1 MQLAGSV
8 AVITGGA
15 SGLGAATA
23 RLFAGAGA
31 RLALW
36 DLNAEAGN
44 ALAAEFGSNG
54 VFVKTDVTSSAD
66 VQRALTQVQEQFGS
80 IHIVINCAGIA
91 TAERVI
97 GRQGPL
103 PLERFAQVIQINLI
117 GTFNVIRLAAVLMMQ
132 NPPNAE
138 GERGVIINTASV
150 AAFEGQIGQP
160 AYAASKAAV
169 AGMTLP
175 IAREFASHGIRV
187 VAIAPG
193 VFDTPMVAGLTEPA
207 RQALSAAVPFPK
219 RLGRPDEYA
228 VLARH
233 IVENVMLNGETIRLD
248 GALRMGP
255 DRKSTRLNAK

>member
-31 RLALW
+31 KLAIW
-36 DLNAEAGN
+36 DLNVEAGN
-44 ALAAEFGSNG
+44 ALAAEFGTNG
-54 VFVKTDVTSSAD
+54 VFVKTDVTDSDD
-66 VQRALTQVQEQFGS
+66 VQRAFTQVQKQFGS
-80 IHIVINCAGIA
+80 VHIVVNCAGIA
-91 TAERVI
+91 TAERVV

-103 PLERFAQVIQINLI
+103 PLERFERVIQINLI

-132 NPPNAE
+132 NTPNAE
-138 GERGVIINTASV
+138 DERGVIINTASI

-160 AYAASKAAV
+160 AYAASKAGV
-169 AGMTLP
+169 VGMTLP
-175 IAREFASHGIRV
+175 IAREFASYGIRV

-193 VFDTPMVAGLTEPA
+193 VFDTPMVAGLPEPA
-207 RQALSAAVPFPK
+207 RQALSATVPFPK

-228 VLARH
+228 ALARQ

-255 DRKSTRLNAK
+255 R

>member
-1 MQLAGSV
+1 LQLANSV
-8 AVITGGA
+8 TVITGGA

-23 RLFAGAGA
+23 RLFGGAGA
-31 RLALW
+31 QLALC
-36 DLNAEAGN
+36 DLNAEAGK
-44 ALAAEFGSNG
+44 ALAAEFSHSGL
-54 VFVKTDVTSSAD
+54 FVKTDVTNSAD
-66 VQRALTQVQEQFGS
+66 VQSALTQVQERFGS
-80 IHIVINCAGIA
+80 IHIVINCAGVG
-91 TAERVI
+91 TAERVV

-103 PLERFAQVIQINLI
+103 PLERFERVIQINLI
-117 GTFNVIRLAAVLMMQ
+117 GTFNVIRLAAAFMTQ

-150 AAFEGQIGQP
+150 AAFDGQIGQP
-160 AYAASKAAV
+160 AYAASKAGV

-193 VFDTPMVAGLTEPA
+193 VFDTPMVAGLPEPA
-207 RQALSAAVPFPK
+207 RQALGAAVPFPK

-228 VLARH
+228 ALARH

-255 DRKSTRLNAK
+255 R